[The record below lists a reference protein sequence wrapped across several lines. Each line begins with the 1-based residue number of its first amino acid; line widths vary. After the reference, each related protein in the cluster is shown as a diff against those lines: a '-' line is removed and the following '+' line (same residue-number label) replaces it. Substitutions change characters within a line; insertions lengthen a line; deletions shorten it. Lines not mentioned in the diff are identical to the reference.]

1 MKAFVFDT
9 KELARTKRRGHAQNH
24 MMNNKNDA
32 KVIINDTNH
41 VELEDI
47 LTQLCLIIG
56 DVTCTYEYD
65 EGDDTSLPRRTDY
78 IYPHKEVDK

>member
-9 KELARTKRRGHAQNH
+9 KELARTSRQGLAQNH
-24 MMNNKNDA
+24 EMNNENNA

-41 VELEDI
+41 EELEDI

-56 DVTCTYEYD
+56 DVTCTYEY
-65 EGDDTSLPRRTDY
+65 EGSDTSLPRRTDY